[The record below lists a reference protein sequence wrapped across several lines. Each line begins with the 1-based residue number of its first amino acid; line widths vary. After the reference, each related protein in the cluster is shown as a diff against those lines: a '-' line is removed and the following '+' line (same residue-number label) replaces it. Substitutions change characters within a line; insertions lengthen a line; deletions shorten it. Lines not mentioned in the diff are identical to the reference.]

1 MQKMAISEFKAHA
14 LKIMA
19 QVAKSK
25 ESIVI
30 TKRGKPLVQ
39 VVPFVSA
46 DRENTPGKLAKLLIF
61 EKDITSDLGQEIWDA
76 CK

>member
-1 MQKMAISEFKAHA
+1 VTISNDY
-14 LKIMA
+14 I
-19 QVAKSK
+19 
-25 ESIVI
+25 
-30 TKRGKPLVQ
+30 GKPLVQ